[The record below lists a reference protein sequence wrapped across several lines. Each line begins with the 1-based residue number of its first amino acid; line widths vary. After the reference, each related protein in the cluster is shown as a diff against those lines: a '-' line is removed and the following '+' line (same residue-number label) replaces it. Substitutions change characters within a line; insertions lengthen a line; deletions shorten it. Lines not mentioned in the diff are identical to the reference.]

1 MIVANPIY
9 DVVFKYLMEDE
20 RIARTILSALLKKDV
35 VEVHMRRNEYS
46 NKSRDT
52 LSIFRIDFGATIRD
66 EKGDRQTILIEIQKT
81 QVDSELLR
89 FRQYLGAQY
98 DNKENMEGEG
108 RTSYA
113 LPMVAVYLLGHTVG
127 SIEAPVV
134 YVDHQV
140 YDYDRN
146 VLEDGINDPFVGS
159 LTHNSI
165 IVQIPRLHG
174 KINNRLDKVLSIFD
188 QTRVLSKKDQQDI
201 DIDPSVYSGDDE
213 MEPILRRLLEAS
225 CDSDVRREMD
235 VEDEFFSVL
244 KSREMEIMEKDR
256 QLAESI
262 VAVKEAEEQR
272 IQAEEQ
278 RIQAEEQRIQA
289 EEQRIQAEEQRIQAE
304 EQLAQ
309 AQERQAK
316 AEEQRIQAEE
326 QRAHAEERQAKAEE
340 QRIQAEEQRIQAEE
354 RQAQAEERTE
364 RMMRSTVIA
373 LLKKMMTA
381 DDIAGLLGIDIQVV
395 KQIASEEHF
404 V

>member
-66 EKGDRQTILIEIQKT
+66 EQGKRQTILIEIQKT

-98 DNKENMEGEG
+98 GNKENMEGEG
-108 RTSYA
+108 RSSCA

-146 VLEDGINDPFVGS
+146 VVEGGIDDPFVGS
-159 LTHNSI
+159 LTHDSI

-188 QTRVLSKKDQQDI
+188 QTRVLSKKDQQNI
-201 DIDPSVYSGDDE
+201 DIDPSVYSGDAE

-244 KSREMEIMEKDR
+244 KSRETEIMEKDR

-262 VAVKEAEEQR
+262 VAVKQAEQQREQAEQQRVQAEQQREQAEQQREQAEQR
-272 IQAEEQ
+272 QAQAEQQ
-278 RIQAEEQRIQA
+278 RE
-289 EEQRIQAEEQRIQAE
+289 
-304 EQLAQ
+304 
-309 AQERQAK
+309 
-316 AEEQRIQAEE
+316 
-326 QRAHAEERQAKAEE
+326 
-340 QRIQAEEQRIQAEE
+340 QAEE
-354 RQAQAEERTE
+354 RQAQAEERQAQAEE
-364 RMMRSTVIA
+364 RQAQAEERQAQAEERAERVMRNSVTA
-373 LLKKMMTA
+373 LLKKQITVE
-381 DDIAGLLGIDIQVV
+381 DIADLLGIDIQIVR
-395 KQIASEEHF
+395 QIASE
-404 V
+404 

>member
-35 VEVHMRRNEYS
+35 VEVHVRRNEYS
-46 NKSRDT
+46 NKGRDT

-66 EKGDRQTILIEIQKT
+66 EQGKRQTILIEIQKT

-98 DNKENMEGEG
+98 DNKENMEDSG
-108 RTSYA
+108 RNSHA

-146 VLEDGINDPFVGS
+146 VVEGGLDNPFVES
-159 LTHNSI
+159 LTHDSI

-174 KINNRLDKVLSIFD
+174 RINNRLDKVLSIFD
-188 QTRVLSKKDQQDI
+188 QTHVVSKKDQQTI
-201 DIDPSVYSGDDE
+201 DIDPAVYGGDDE
-213 MEPILRRLLEAS
+213 MEPILRKLMEAS
-225 CDSDVRREMD
+225 CDKDVRREMD

-244 KSREMEIMEKDR
+244 KNREAEIMEKDR

-262 VAVKEAEEQR
+262 VAVK
-272 IQAEEQ
+272 
-278 RIQAEEQRIQA
+278 
-289 EEQRIQAEEQRIQAE
+289 
-304 EQLAQ
+304 
-309 AQERQAK
+309 
-316 AEEQRIQAEE
+316 QAEE
-326 QRAHAEERQAKAEE
+326 QRA
-340 QRIQAEEQRIQAEE
+340 QAEEQR
-354 RQAQAEERTE
+354 AQAEEQRAQAE
-364 RMMRSTVIA
+364 EQRAQAEDRAVRAEQMMRNTVTS
-373 LLKKMMTA
+373 LLKKQMTA
-381 DDIAGLLGIDIQVV
+381 DDIASLLGVDVMIVE
-395 KQIASEEHF
+395 QIASGI
-404 V
+404 

>member
-35 VEVHMRRNEYS
+35 VEVHVRRNEYS
-46 NKSRDT
+46 NKGRDT

-66 EKGDRQTILIEIQKT
+66 EQGKRQTILIEIQKT

-98 DNKENMEGEG
+98 DNKENMEGSG
-108 RTSYA
+108 RNTYA

-146 VLEDGINDPFVGS
+146 VVEGGLDNPFVES
-159 LTHNSI
+159 LTHDSI

-174 KINNRLDKVLSIFD
+174 RINNRLDKVLSIFD
-188 QTRVLSKKDQQDI
+188 QTHVVSKKDLQTI
-201 DIDPSVYSGDDE
+201 DIDPSVYGGDDD
-213 MEPILRRLLEAS
+213 MEPILRKLMEAS
-225 CDSDVRREMD
+225 CDKDVRREMD

-244 KSREMEIMEKDR
+244 KNREAEIMEKDR

-262 VAVKEAEEQR
+262 VAVK
-272 IQAEEQ
+272 QAEQQ
-278 RIQAEEQRIQA
+278 REQAEQ
-289 EEQRIQAEEQRIQAE
+289 
-304 EQLAQ
+304 
-309 AQERQAK
+309 
-316 AEEQRIQAEE
+316 
-326 QRAHAEERQAKAEE
+326 
-340 QRIQAEEQRIQAEE
+340 
-354 RQAQAEERTE
+354 RQAQAELQREQAEQRQAQAE
-364 RMMRSTVIA
+364 LQRKEAEQQREQAEDRAVRAEQMMRNTITT
-373 LLKKMMTA
+373 LLKKQMTA
-381 DDIAGLLGIDIQVV
+381 DDIAGLLGVDVLTV
-395 KQIASEEHF
+395 KQIASGI
-404 V
+404 

>member
-20 RIARTILSALLKKDV
+20 RIARTILSALLKKEV
-35 VEVHMRRNEYS
+35 VEVHIRRNEYA
-46 NKSRDT
+46 NKSRES
-52 LSIFRIDFGATIRD
+52 LSIFRIDFAATIRD

-98 DNKENMEGEG
+98 DNKENMEGTG
-108 RTSYA
+108 RNSYA

-146 VLEDGINDPFVGS
+146 LVVGGINDPFVGS

-188 QTRVLSKKDQQDI
+188 QTHVVSKKDQQKI
-201 DIDPSVYSGDDE
+201 DLDPSVYSGDDE
-213 MEPILRRLLEAS
+213 MEPILHRLLEAT
-225 CDSDVRREMD
+225 CDSSVRREMD

-244 KSREMEIMEKDR
+244 KSRETEIMEKDR
-256 QLAESI
+256 QLAKSI
-262 VAVKEAEEQR
+262 VAVKEAEQQR
-272 IQAEEQ
+272 VQAEQQ
-278 RIQAEEQRIQA
+278 RAQAEQQREQA
-289 EEQRIQAEEQRIQAE
+289 EQQREQAEQQRVQAE
-304 EQLAQ
+304 Q
-309 AQERQAK
+309 K
-316 AEEQRIQAEE
+316 
-326 QRAHAEERQAKAEE
+326 
-340 QRIQAEEQRIQAEE
+340 
-354 RQAQAEERTE
+354 QAQAEELAE
-364 RMMRSTVIA
+364 KMMRNSVTA
-373 LLKKMMTA
+373 LLKKQMTTEDVA
-381 DDIAGLLGIDIQVV
+381 DLLGIDIMKVR
-395 KQIASEEHF
+395 QIESEEHLTLK
-404 V
+404 

>member
-35 VEVHMRRNEYS
+35 VEVHVRRNEYS

-66 EKGDRQTILIEIQKT
+66 EQGKRQTILIEIQKT

-98 DNKENMEGEG
+98 DNKENMEYSG
-108 RTSYA
+108 RSSHA

-146 VLEDGINDPFVGS
+146 VVEGGLDNPFVES
-159 LTHNSI
+159 LTHDSI

-174 KINNRLDKVLSIFD
+174 RINNRLDKVLSIFD
-188 QTRVLSKKDQQDI
+188 QTHVVSKKDQQTI
-201 DIDPSVYSGDDE
+201 DIDPAVYGGDDD
-213 MEPILRRLLEAS
+213 MEPILRKLMEAS
-225 CDSDVRREMD
+225 CDKDVRREMD

-244 KSREMEIMEKDR
+244 KNREAEIMEKDR

-262 VAVKEAEEQR
+262 VAVK
-272 IQAEEQ
+272 
-278 RIQAEEQRIQA
+278 
-289 EEQRIQAEEQRIQAE
+289 
-304 EQLAQ
+304 
-309 AQERQAK
+309 
-316 AEEQRIQAEE
+316 QAEE
-326 QRAHAEERQAKAEE
+326 QRA
-340 QRIQAEEQRIQAEE
+340 QAEEQR
-354 RQAQAEERTE
+354 AQAEEQRAQAE
-364 RMMRSTVIA
+364 EQRAQAEDRAVRAEQMMRNTVTS
-373 LLKKMMTA
+373 LLKKQMTA
-381 DDIAGLLGIDIQVV
+381 DDIASLLGVDVMIVE
-395 KQIASEEHF
+395 QIASGI
-404 V
+404 